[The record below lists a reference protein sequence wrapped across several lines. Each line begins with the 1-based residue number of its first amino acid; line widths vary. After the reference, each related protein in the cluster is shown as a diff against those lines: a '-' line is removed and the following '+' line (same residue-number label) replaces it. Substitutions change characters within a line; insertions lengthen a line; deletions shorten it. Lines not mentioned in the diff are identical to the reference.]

1 MSVDHQVFFQLQ
13 SKIMQGVVSSAG
25 AIFLFGST
33 ALAQVQTEVFLSD
46 TLSQVTS
53 VSQLSDVQPSDWA
66 FQALQSLVERYG
78 CIVGYPDQSFRGDR
92 PLTRYEFAA
101 GLNACLDRVND
112 LIASGTVNLA
122 TQEEL
127 ATLQRLQEEFAA
139 ELATLRERVDSLE
152 AGTAKLEANQFSTTT
167 RLTGQTIFAVNGGG
181 FDGDQIVDPAG
192 NVITGDEPNITA
204 LYRVALDFNTSFT
217 GADLLKLR
225 IDVGSNG
232 ANDNAAGVLEPNF
245 GSVLDYS
252 VKPPSDGDFNI
263 GRLYY
268 NFQPVEDLSVSIGP
282 NIRTTDYVDR
292 NSYANLSFR
301 DFSTLAL
308 VNNFILFPIN
318 GPSSGVAIDW
328 NPGDGAF
335 SIRALYAAA
344 DASNPGDE
352 RQPIQGTSSF
362 TRVLYPNSLTN
373 PQSLGDRGLF
383 GATYQGT
390 VEVEYAPSRNLALR
404 LQYSGG
410 EIFDNRFDVF
420 GVNAEFQPIRGVAI
434 FGRYGFGEYNN
445 TAFGD
450 VNPDYWM
457 AGIAF
462 PDLFKQGALGG
473 LAAGQPF
480 IEAEIGNATQTNF
493 EAFYNF
499 PVNDNIRITP
509 TVQVI
514 TNAANQDENGTIITG
529 TLRTVFSF

>member
-1 MSVDHQVFFQLQ
+1 MHY
-13 SKIMQGVVSSAG
+13 K
-25 AIFLFGST
+25 
-33 ALAQVQTEVFLSD
+33 
-46 TLSQVTS
+46 
-53 VSQLSDVQPSDWA
+53 
-66 FQALQSLVERYG
+66 
-78 CIVGYPDQSFRGDR
+78 
-92 PLTRYEFAA
+92 
-101 GLNACLDRVND
+101 
-112 LIASGTVNLA
+112 
-122 TQEEL
+122 
-127 ATLQRLQEEFAA
+127 
-139 ELATLRERVDSLE
+139 
-152 AGTAKLEANQFSTTT
+152 FSTTT
-167 RLTGQTIFAVNGGG
+167 RLTGQAIFAVNGGG
-181 FDGDQIVDPAG
+181 FDGDEIVNPAG
-192 NVITGDEPNITA
+192 DVITNDDPNITA
-204 LYRVALDFNTSFT
+204 LYRVALDFDTSFT
-217 GADLLKLR
+217 GTNLLKLR
-225 IDVGSNG
+225 LDVGSNG

-263 GRLYY
+263 ARLYY
-268 NFQPVEDLSVSIGP
+268 TFQPVTDLSVSIGP

-308 VNNFILFPIN
+308 VNNFILFPVN
-318 GPSSGVAIDW
+318 GPSSGAAIDW
-328 NPGDGAF
+328 NPGGGAF

-362 TRVLYPNSLTN
+362 TRVLYPNSVTN
-373 PQSLGDRGLF
+373 PEMLGDRGLF

-390 VEVEYAPSRNLALR
+390 VEAEYAPSTTFALR

-420 GVNAEFQPIRGVAI
+420 GVNAEFRPFRQVAL

-462 PDLFKQGALGG
+462 PDLFKLGAFGG

-480 IEAEIGNATQTNF
+480 ILAEIGNATQTNF

-499 PVNDNIRITP
+499 PINDNIRITP
-509 TVQVI
+509 TLQVI
-514 TNAANQDENGTIITG
+514 TNAANRDENGTIFTG